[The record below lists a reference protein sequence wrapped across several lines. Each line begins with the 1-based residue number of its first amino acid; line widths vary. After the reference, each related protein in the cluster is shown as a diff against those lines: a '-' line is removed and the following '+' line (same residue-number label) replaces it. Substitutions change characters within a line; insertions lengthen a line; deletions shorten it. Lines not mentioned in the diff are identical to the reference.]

1 MENSQESDN
10 IFFSSL
16 DGLVTVLKYFLFLF
30 LSLFLW
36 LHPVQAE
43 EANSPSLIRGLQFY
57 NEGKF
62 DPALREFSLLL
73 EKDPTN
79 LEAHYF
85 KGLTFNK
92 AEKFNEAIVTFK
104 KVLELN
110 PNYKGARLQLGIAY
124 FKNKSNT
131 EAIKEFEMVL
141 EEEPQNASAYLFIGL
156 TLQQMEK
163 FEDSL
168 INFQTAMSLDPSLN
182 QTALFQIAIAYMEMN
197 EKEDAKLA
205 LEMVL
210 EDDPETETARHSKK
224 LLEQMGSAAAND
236 KPWWITAGVNW
247 QYDDNVS
254 IVEQDTISNEQ
265 DMSLNY
271 DVGVGASLYSSK
283 KASLE
288 IGYDFS
294 QSLWDKLPEFD
305 YQAHSFNTSTSYS
318 FENWDADLSYS
329 YSYSFLDRSDFVA
342 THNINPRISFIPI
355 PNFYTFAS
363 YSFSKTNFISSNT
376 RDGTNH
382 SWSLSQFFFFLESKA
397 YILVRYGLDLG
408 DTEDPRF
415 DLLGHSAS
423 AGLRLPGPLKLKT
436 TLNYSFNYSNYKNV
450 TPSIG
455 ERRFDAKHTVQLSL
469 SRSIIDALEV
479 NINVKRVMS
488 NSNLTSVDFTQ
499 NIYLFGFS
507 LKM

>member
-254 IVEQDTISNEQ
+254 IVE
-265 DMSLNY
+265 
-271 DVGVGASLYSSK
+271 
-283 KASLE
+283 
-288 IGYDFS
+288 
-294 QSLWDKLPEFD
+294 
-305 YQAHSFNTSTSYS
+305 
-318 FENWDADLSYS
+318 
-329 YSYSFLDRSDFVA
+329 
-342 THNINPRISFIPI
+342 
-355 PNFYTFAS
+355 
-363 YSFSKTNFISSNT
+363 
-376 RDGTNH
+376 
-382 SWSLSQFFFFLESKA
+382 
-397 YILVRYGLDLG
+397 
-408 DTEDPRF
+408 
-415 DLLGHSAS
+415 
-423 AGLRLPGPLKLKT
+423 
-436 TLNYSFNYSNYKNV
+436 
-450 TPSIG
+450 
-455 ERRFDAKHTVQLSL
+455 
-469 SRSIIDALEV
+469 
-479 NINVKRVMS
+479 
-488 NSNLTSVDFTQ
+488 
-499 NIYLFGFS
+499 
-507 LKM
+507 